1 VEIPAGPFL
10 MGSDKERDP
19 QAKDYELRQHEMTLP
34 RYFIGRYPVTVAQF
48 RKFVSESSDN
58 PAERVSLDGL
68 PNHPVVTMSW
78 YDALQYC
85 EWLMRQLRE
94 WDGTPEP
101 LATLVQREG
110 WVVTL
115 PSEAEWEKAARG
127 INGRIYAWG
136 NEPDPGRDNCRN
148 MGIGTTSAVGCFP
161 GGASP
166 YGIVDLCGNVWE
178 WTRSLWGSDFAT
190 PAFAYPYQQNDGREN
205 LEASDRI
212 LRVVRGG
219 AFRDG
224 HESVRCAYRD
234 RDYPSYR
241 HNDGFRV
248 VVHSSS

>member
-1 VEIPAGPFL
+1 

-34 RYFIGRYPVTVAQF
+34 RYFIGRYPVTVAQC
-48 RKFVSESSDN
+48 RKFVRESGYN
-58 PAERVSLDGL
+58 LAEKVNLDGL
-68 PNHPVVTMSW
+68 PNHLVVNVSW

-85 EWLMRQLRE
+85 EWLTRQLRE
-94 WDGTPEP
+94 WGETPES

-127 INGRIYAWG
+127 TDGRIYAWG
-136 NEPDPGRDNCRN
+136 NKPDPNRDNCSDT
-148 MGIGTTSAVGCFP
+148 GIGTTSAVGSFP
-161 GGASP
+161 CGASP
-166 YGIVDLCGNVWE
+166 YGIVDMSGNVAE
-178 WTRSLWGSDFAT
+178 WTRSLWGPDFAE
-190 PAFAYPYQQNDGREN
+190 PAFAYPYRQNDGREN
-205 LEASDRI
+205 QEAPDRI
-212 LRVVRGG
+212 FRVLRGG

-241 HNDGFRV
+241 HGDGFRLV
-248 VVHSSS
+248 VRPCR